1 MSAEPPPA
9 NPPAAPATSSGW
21 LSETWQ
27 FLKGQVSAGA
37 ATFIDWA
44 LVTSTILVLGDR
56 SYPLAVALGA
66 VAGAITDF
74 LIKRHWVFEAR
85 ADVWHGQAMRYVIVS
100 LASLAWN
107 ELLSWVAVDH
117 LGLPAIPGVI
127 GAAVLV
133 GAAWNYPMHRLFVF
147 RRAEAETSTEG

>member
-9 NPPAAPATSSGW
+9 NSPAATPASGGFW
-21 LSETWQ
+21 LESWQ
-27 FLKGQVSAGA
+27 FVKGQVSAGA

-44 LVTSTILVLGDR
+44 LVTSTILLLGDR

-66 VAGAITDF
+66 VAGACTDF
-74 LIKRHWVFEAR
+74 LIKRHWVFDAR
-85 ADVWHGQAMRYVIVS
+85 AEVWKAQAIRYVVVS

-133 GAAWNYPMHRLFVF
+133 GAAWNYPMQRLFVF